1 MSKNKAPNSIQGGNR
16 IGNDLLVSRIK
27 NYILEHDL
35 KSGDSLP
42 TEQEMATHFGVSRS
56 SFREALSALNFLGVI
71 NSMPRRG
78 LALGNVSIG
87 RIAEYMGFH
96 LVLCN
101 YPKHILLQVRLVIET
116 GILPF
121 VAEKVKNDSA
131 MYEKLRFFGSVLDRE
146 KDLEIKIENDI
157 VFHKTLFEAGDVK
170 PIVVF
175 NDLLQAFFSDFRN
188 ITVNYYQKALVNN
201 HNHVDIVDAL
211 HHGDIESARSMV
223 YGHFEGYK
231 Y

>member
-1 MSKNKAPNSIQGGNR
+1 MLI
-16 IGNDLLVSRIK
+16 SRIK

-42 TEQEMATHFGVSRS
+42 TEQEMSTYFGVSRS
-56 SFREALSALNFLGVI
+56 SFREALSALNFLGAI
-71 NSMPRRG
+71 NSVPRRG
-78 LALGNVSIG
+78 LTLGNINIA

-121 VAEKVKNDSA
+121 VAEKVQNDSA
-131 MYEKLRFFGSVLDRE
+131 MYEKLRFLGSVLDKE
-146 KDLEIKIENDI
+146 KDLELKIKNDI
-157 VFHKTLFEAGDVK
+157 VFHKTLFEAGEVK

-175 NDLLQAFFSDFRN
+175 NDLLQAFFSNFRN
-188 ITVNYYQKALVNN
+188 ITVNYYQKALVYK
-201 HNHVDIVDAL
+201 HGHVDIVDAL
-211 HHGDIESARSMV
+211 YRGDIESARGMIH
-223 YGHFEGYK
+223 GHFEGYK